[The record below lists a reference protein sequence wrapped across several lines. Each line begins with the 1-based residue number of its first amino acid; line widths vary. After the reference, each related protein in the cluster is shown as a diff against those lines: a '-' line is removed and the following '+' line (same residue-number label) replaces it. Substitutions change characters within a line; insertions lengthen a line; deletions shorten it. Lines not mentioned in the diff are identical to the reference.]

1 MSFSRFCLCLCLKM
15 RLSPYRK
22 ILIFKFV
29 HLLNQAVKLLITWCI
44 FFQEFCFHKHKENCT
59 EALFHEIWQFT
70 VYFFTLC
77 IEIPNDVKNGRFP
90 RDRTFV
96 KCDQDVSGNYLVE
109 LTRKNGHNYVKVKG
123 SYNDDQKRLSESS
136 SNNSELT
143 LSLLT
148 DHRVYSVFYEKQ
160 PCVLFLLRANIY
172 IICQEVWNI
181 SFL

>member
-109 LTRKNGHNYVKVKG
+109 FTRKNGHNYVKVKG

-143 LSLLT
+143 LSLLK
-148 DHRVYSVFYEKQ
+148 RIFAFILYFMKNNLV
-160 PCVLFLLRANIY
+160 C
-172 IICQEVWNI
+172 
-181 SFL
+181 SFFFELIFI

>member
-109 LTRKNGHNYVKVKG
+109 FTRKNGHNYVKVKG

-143 LSLLT
+143 LSLLK
-148 DHRVYSVFYEKQ
+148 R
-160 PCVLFLLRANIY
+160 
-172 IICQEVWNI
+172 IIAFILYFMKNNLVC
-181 SFL
+181 SFFFELIFI